1 MNKVRGGHRATVA
14 TLTLSSAV
22 SLALSG
28 CSFAPEPRTP
38 TVVVELPAA
47 YPAEVAETTAGTPAG
62 ASDSSGVRQPERW
75 WTIYNDPVLEALVDT
90 ALAANLDLREAVA
103 RVEEVRQRYRIARAD
118 LFPSI
123 GLSAEASYQ
132 STPTNA
138 GFAGEIGGGGEPGQ
152 PPGESLFPDRFKYD
166 TYTAA
171 VGFSYEIDF
180 WGRARND
187 TKAAVSEFLASEGDY
202 QTARLAVI
210 AATISTYLE
219 VVELQR
225 SVALTRES
233 VDILGERSART
244 NERYLRGL
252 VTTFE
257 LYTIQAL
264 FRNTQA
270 SLPVLESALEE
281 AKGRLAILLG
291 RYAGTLDDVLAAD
304 AAPAIVLDPVPAGL
318 TAALLEQRPDVW
330 SAWQRM
336 EAARYRIGA
345 RKANLYPAI
354 RLDATVGLQSGDIGD
369 LFRPDQYF
377 LNLIGG
383 LTQPLFQGGRLRA
396 NVGVAEAQFQALA
409 ANYVRTVL
417 TAYKEVQTS
426 LVNLDKQS
434 ERYEFLRRQQLS
446 AQGSVDFQTRSF
458 ERGVGDYLAYLD
470 SKQNL
475 AGTET
480 NLAAAERSLAE
491 ARLAVHRALGGAWVG
506 DGDTTTL
513 GENLEQ
519 EYEDMDDTMFSPE
532 RGADSEVGR

>member
-1 MNKVRGGHRATVA
+1 MNALPGGRRAIVA
-14 TLTLSSAV
+14 TLTFSVAASFA
-22 SLALSG
+22 LAG

-38 TVVVELPAA
+38 TVVVDLPAG
-47 YPAEVAETTAGTPAG
+47 YPAEAG
-62 ASDSSGVRQPERW
+62 DSSAVRQPERW

-118 LFPSI
+118 LFPSV
-123 GLSAEASYQ
+123 GLSADAAYQ
-132 STPTNA
+132 DAPSNT
-138 GFAGEIGGGGEPGQ
+138 GFAGEIGGGEGGEGEQ
-152 PPGESLFPDRFKYD
+152 PSLFPDRFKYD

-171 VGFSYEIDF
+171 IGFSYEIDF

-219 VVELQR
+219 VIELRR
-225 SVALTRES
+225 SVALTSES
-233 VDILGERSART
+233 VDILAERSART

-257 LYTIQAL
+257 LYTIQSL

-281 AKGRLAILLG
+281 TKGRLAILLG
-291 RYAGTLDDVLAAD
+291 RYAGSLDEILASD
-304 AAPAIVLDPVPAGL
+304 TAPAIVLDPVPAGL
-318 TAALLEQRPDVW
+318 TASLLEQRPDVW

-354 RLDATVGLQSGDIGD
+354 RLDATVGLQSGEVSD

-396 NVGVAEAQFQALA
+396 NVGVAEAQFQVMA

-417 TAYKEVQTS
+417 TAYKEVQAS

-446 AQGSVDFQTRSF
+446 AQGSVEFQTRSF

-475 AGTET
+475 AGTKT

-506 DGDTTTL
+506 DTENPGDS
-513 GENLEQ
+513 LEQ
-519 EYEDMDDTMFSPE
+519 EYETMNETMFQPQP
-532 RGADSEVGR
+532 GVDSEAGR